1 MTGATDLHPAPT
13 GVTFRL
19 FDPGRDYEAL
29 AELMRDANARDGT
42 DWLPS
47 AESLEHEL
55 AHDGSFRP
63 ALDALVAEDG
73 GRLVG
78 VVITTWRQRGEKVV
92 HQLELIV
99 RPSHRRHGIGTA
111 LLEWAERHCAERAAA
126 GEAGPRNLPRELG
139 GWGAVGIEG
148 HAQLAA
154 SHGFRPVRHGME
166 MRRPTSAPI
175 PESPLPPG
183 LEVRPVQPEQHRAI
197 WEADVE
203 AFRDH
208 WEAAVRT
215 EDDFAWWF
223 SRPGLDTSLWQVA
236 WDGDEV
242 AGSILTTLNADE
254 NERLGVNRAWLDHI
268 SVRRPWRRRGLAASL
283 IASSLRLL
291 ARRGIEEAV
300 LGVDSENV
308 SGAVR
313 LYERMGFVP
322 YHSGVTY
329 RKPLEG

>member
-1 MTGATDLHPAPT
+1 MTTPRTART
-13 GVTFRL
+13 GRGEVTLRL
-19 FDPGRDYEAL
+19 FEPDRDYEAL
-29 AELMRDANARDGT
+29 AELIRDANASDGT

-63 ALDALVAEDG
+63 SLDALVAEEA
-73 GRLVG
+73 GRLAG
-78 VVITTWRQRGEKVV
+78 VVVTTWRQRGQKVV
-92 HQLELIV
+92 HQLELMV
-99 RPSHRRHGIGTA
+99 RPSHRRRGIGTA
-111 LLEWAERHCAERAAA
+111 LLEWAERHCLERAEA
-126 GEAGPRNLPRELG
+126 GEAGPRDLPRELG
-139 GWGAVGIEG
+139 GWGAIGVEG

-166 MRRPTSAPI
+166 MHRATSGPI
-175 PESPLPPG
+175 PESPMPAG
-183 LEVRPVQPEQHRAI
+183 LEVRPVRPEQHRAI
-197 WEADVE
+197 WEADTE

-215 EDDFAWWF
+215 EDDFDWWF

-254 NERLGVNRAWLDHI
+254 NARLGVNRAWLDHI

-291 ARRGIEEAV
+291 AARGVEEAC
-300 LGVDSENV
+300 LGVDAENL

-313 LYERMGFVP
+313 LYERMGFVT

-329 RKPLEG
+329 RKPLDG